1 MYIIRTYYEVKCKN
15 QQPHKK
21 ISAESFI
28 NINQSTENKFE
39 IWREPGKALW

>member
-1 MYIIRTYYEVKCKN
+1 MYIIRTYYEVRCKN

-28 NINQSTENKFE
+28 NIKSTENKFE
-39 IWREPGKALW
+39 I